1 MFVNIANKTITIFIY
16 FFTEIRILSTIS
28 LVNSVEEMIYCPQ
41 NCGKS
46 YKNVSCLNKHLKY
59 ECNKAPQF
67 QCRFC
72 DKKCKRPDNLKN
84 HMRLVHGY
92 GKIVIVE
99 SLSEDEVFEEA

>member
-1 MFVNIANKTITIFIY
+1 L
-16 FFTEIRILSTIS
+16 FTEIRILSTVS
-28 LVNSVEEMIYCPQ
+28 LVNSFEEVTCPK

-72 DKKCKRPDNLKN
+72 DKKSKRPDNLRN

-92 GKIVIVE
+92 NSKIIIAVKSHFKDVI
-99 SLSEDEVFEEA
+99 